1 MALVHSLWTAPML
14 NNERGQASIKQI
26 ETTIWC
32 FASSVAYAKRLGENI
47 HLYAD
52 DYGRELLGFL
62 PYDKIDSLDI
72 PADFPT
78 DFWAAGKFFALKKM
92 QLGDIHIDGDVFIK
106 TPELMD
112 VINNQMLTTDL
123 IVQSLENSWSYDNEY
138 YINCVNVIKYN
149 GIALP
154 NQLPYVAPAFN
165 CGLVGFNNAELKEK
179 YLQHYFKSVDIIK
192 NHPTALEQIRRNKE
206 TWMDLLIEQQH
217 LFSLSRGYKVCN
229 LLGSGDET
237 YINARTLGY
246 QHLLGT
252 DKWEQLHLVKKQL
265 YKRDRELFYEVK
277 RYINTTLHDTL
288 RELHTESKGRILY

>member
-14 NNERGQASIKQI
+14 NNERGQASYKQI

-32 FASSVAYAKRLGENI
+32 FAMSVAYAKRLGEDI

-52 DYGRELLGFL
+52 YLGRELLHSL
-62 PYDKIDSLDI
+62 PYTKIESLDI
-72 PADFPT
+72 PTDFPT

-92 QLGDIHIDGDVFIK
+92 QLGDIHIDGDVFLK
-106 TPELMD
+106 TPELME
-112 VINNQMLTTDL
+112 VINNRMLTTDL
-123 IVQSLENSWSYDNEY
+123 IVQSIENSWSYDNEY
-138 YINCVNVIKYN
+138 YINCVNVIKDN
-149 GIALP
+149 GIVLP
-154 NQLPYVAPAFN
+154 NQLPYVAPAYN
-165 CGLVGFNNAELKEK
+165 CGLVGFNNKELKEK
-179 YLQHYFKSVDIIK
+179 YLQHYFNSVDIIK
-192 NHPTALEQIRRNKE
+192 NHPTALEQIRSNKE

-252 DKWEQLHLVKKQL
+252 DKWEQLHLVQQQL
-265 YKRDRELFYEVK
+265 YKRDRELFYEVV
-277 RYINTTLHDTL
+277 RYINTMLHDKL
-288 RELHTESKGRILY
+288 RELHTESQGGILY